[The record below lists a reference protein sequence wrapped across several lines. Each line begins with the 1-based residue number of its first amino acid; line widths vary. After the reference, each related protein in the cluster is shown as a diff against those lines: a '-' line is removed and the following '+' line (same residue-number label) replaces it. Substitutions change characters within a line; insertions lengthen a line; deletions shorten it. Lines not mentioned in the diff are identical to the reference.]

1 MGIKIKKLLAGAV
14 FALGAWMCVA
24 TVQAQSN
31 QVIYDGITYN
41 ISTYE
46 GTYNNAPMGTQFWF
60 GSGTMASNIAGQ
72 VGNYFDFPNPNP
84 DLGPGAL
91 GPLFAYGTYG
101 SSIQVA
107 AVPDYAMTTAEVYYQ
122 PIGESAIWA
131 VYAAAAPEIDG
142 SLAPKIGLLLGCSY
156 LMFGRKKQNSE
167 PMMTA

>member
-24 TVQAQSN
+24 TVQAQST

-60 GSGTMASNIAGQ
+60 GSGLMASNIAGQ
-72 VGNYFDFPNPNP
+72 VGSYFDFRNSNPEG
-84 DLGPGAL
+84 GPGGL

-101 SSIQVA
+101 SYIQVEA
-107 AVPDYAMTTAEVYYQ
+107 LNDLNMDTVTSYLQ
-122 PIGESAIWA
+122 PNKASAIWA

-142 SLAPKIGLLLGCSY
+142 SLAPKVGFLLGCLF
-156 LMFGRKKQNSE
+156 LMFGRKKQE
-167 PMMTA
+167 RDDCIA

>member
-1 MGIKIKKLLAGAV
+1 
-14 FALGAWMCVA
+14 MCVA
-24 TVQAQSN
+24 TVQAQQST
-31 QVIYDGITYN
+31 QAFYGGVTYN

-60 GSGTMASNIAGQ
+60 GSAGMAANIAGQ

-91 GPLFAYGTYG
+91 GPLCAYGTYG

-122 PIGESAIWA
+122 PKVDSAIWA
-131 VYAAAAPEIDG
+131 VYAAAPEIDG
-142 SLAPKIGLLLGCSY
+142 SLAPKVGFLLGCLF
-156 LMFGRKKQNSE
+156 LMFGRKKQE
-167 PMMTA
+167 RDDCIA

>member
-60 GSGTMASNIAGQ
+60 GSAGMAANIAGQ

-122 PIGESAIWA
+122 PKVDSAIWA
-131 VYAAAAPEIDG
+131 VYAAAPEIDG
-142 SLAPKIGLLLGCSY
+142 SLAPKVGFLLGCLF
-156 LMFGRKKQNSE
+156 LMFGRKKQE
-167 PMMTA
+167 RDDCIA

>member
-122 PIGESAIWA
+122 PKVDSAIWA
-131 VYAAAAPEIDG
+131 VYAAAPEIDG
-142 SLAPKIGLLLGCSY
+142 SLAPKVGFLLGCLF
-156 LMFGRKKQNSE
+156 LMFGRKKQE
-167 PMMTA
+167 RDDCIA